1 MDLDHDI
8 LLQTFI
14 EETQENLVAMEQAL
28 VALEARPG
36 DDEAI
41 RAVFRG
47 AHTIKGNAA
56 TLGFRAVADFAHAFE
71 DVLARLRARSL
82 APSAALTSLLLR
94 ALDALR
100 EGIALAAGGAE
111 ALPTESESVRQ
122 ALEKYAADGGEAAAP
137 EGNAPTFPDESPHL
151 SEARGLEGRTLRV
164 DVGRLDRMLRLAG
177 EIAISRGRLR
187 EMLDRGQSSRDALE
201 THREA
206 DRLFLELQEQIME
219 ARLVPLGPVFRRHQ
233 RTVRDVA
240 LAVGK
245 EVQLVVEGD
254 EVEVDMTVV
263 EHMRD
268 PLTHMIRNAID
279 HGIETP
285 DVRARR
291 GKDARGR
298 ITLRARRDSGSIVME
313 IEDDGA
319 GLDLPRIR
327 EVGAARGFDTARM
340 RDAELGNLIF
350 ASGFSTAAA
359 VTDLSGRG
367 VGMEVVRR
375 NVDLLRGTIAVETR
389 PERGTTISI
398 RVPLTL
404 AIIDGFQVQVGAGA
418 GAETYVVPLDTV
430 VECMELPLGTGDRAD
445 ECGVIDVRGEAVP
458 FVRLGGVFSLGGDAP
473 APQARENVV
482 VVKHEERL
490 TGIAVDALLGQS
502 QTVIKPLSKMFRGLP
517 GVAGSTIL
525 GNGRVALI
533 LDVPALMRE
542 VTLRQSQ
549 RQVSD
554 ARDQAAPASSEAA
567 S

>member
-1 MDLDHDI
+1 MDLDRDV
-8 LLQTFI
+8 LLQTFL
-14 EETQENLVAMEQAL
+14 EETQENLVQMEQAL
-28 VALEARPG
+28 VALEARPS

-56 TLGFRAVADFAHAFE
+56 TLGFRAVTDFAHLYE
-71 DVLARLRARSL
+71 DVLARLREHAL
-82 APSAALTSLLLR
+82 APSTALTSLLLR
-94 ALDALR
+94 AVDVLR
-100 EGIALAAGGAE
+100 EIVPLAVVGPADTLPPAHEPVREALARHAGGGAGASAKDGASQPEE
-111 ALPTESESVRQ
+111 APPT
-122 ALEKYAADGGEAAAP
+122 
-137 EGNAPTFPDESPHL
+137 PDEDAHV
-151 SEARGLEGRTLRV
+151 AGGDVRVLEGRTLRV

-187 EMLDRGQSSRDALE
+187 EMLDRGAESRDSLE
-201 THREA
+201 IHREA
-206 DRLFLELQEQIME
+206 DPLFLDLQEQIME

-233 RTVRDVA
+233 RTVRDIG

-245 EVQLVVEGD
+245 QIALVVEGD
-254 EVEVDMTVV
+254 EVEVDMAVV

-268 PLTHMIRNAID
+268 PLTHMIRNAVD
-279 HGIETP
+279 HGIEAP
-285 DVRARR
+285 AVRAQR
-291 GKDARGR
+291 GKDPCGR
-298 ITLRARRDSGSIVME
+298 VTLRARRDSRSIVIE

-319 GLDLPRIR
+319 GLDLERIR

-340 RDAELGNLIF
+340 HDAELRSLIF
-350 ASGFSTAAA
+350 SSGFSTAAA

-375 NVDLLRGTIAVETR
+375 NVDLLRGAITVESR
-389 PERGTTISI
+389 AGHGTTVSV

-404 AIIDGFQVQVGAGA
+404 AIIDGFQVDSGG
-418 GAETYVVPLDTV
+418 ETYVVPLDAV
-430 VECMELPLGTGDRAD
+430 VECMELEAASGVRGED
-445 ECGVIDVRGEAVP
+445 CGVINVRGEAVP
-458 FVRLGGVFSLGGDAP
+458 FLRLGGVFGLGGRAAGAAAP
-473 APQARENVV
+473 RENVV

-490 TGIAVDALLGQS
+490 AGIAVDALLGQS

-542 VTLRQSQ
+542 VVVRQA
-549 RQVSD
+549 RQP
-554 ARDQAAPASSEAA
+554 RDPATAEAEA
-567 S
+567 TS